1 MKIYPYIIELKR
13 PSYRATDFISQL
25 MLLISL
31 SAFFYVLFQRLVIG
45 NYTIYTCIV
54 GIVAWWGYCLWL
66 INKDQIPYFRIGLFI
81 AALNWWYMPS
91 GKWISAIYI
100 LAGILEKQAKF
111 PQEVAFDES
120 EMVINSFP
128 KKRYDWSDLTNVV
141 LKDGILTI
149 DFKNN
154 KLVQKE
160 IQSGSNA
167 RDERE
172 FNEFCMNMLAKKD

>member
-1 MKIYPYIIELKR
+1 
-13 PSYRATDFISQL
+13 

-31 SAFFYVLFQRLVIG
+31 SAFFYVLFQRLVVG
-45 NYTIYTCIV
+45 NFVIYVSII
-54 GIVAWWGYCLWL
+54 GIVAWWGYCLWQ
-66 INKDQIPYFRIGLFI
+66 INKDHIPYFRIGLFI
-81 AALNWWYMPS
+81 AALNWSYMPS
-91 GKWISAIYI
+91 GKWICAIYL
-100 LAGILEKQAKF
+100 LAGIMEKQAKF
-111 PQEVAFDES
+111 PQEVAFDAS

-167 RDERE
+167 RDEQE
-172 FNEFCMNMLAKKD
+172 FNEFCRNMLAKQD